1 MFVFCVAWTLGGMLE
16 TPSRKILDAHF
27 RTIDETVMPVCE
39 EGDTIYECRVSEQT
53 CEWEKWTPPVWTYP
67 QLEEDQHLDFSNL
80 LVPTMDTTRSLYIVE
95 TMTKQCLDVLMVG
108 GPGTAKTST
117 GLLYFSSLDAS
128 VMSSQLVNF
137 SSATT
142 MRMFQD
148 NIESGLDKRGGKSFG
163 PPNGMKRTIFMDD
176 LSMPLVNDWGDQV
189 REEKRG
195 EKEHAVCC
203 CLCVVRC
210 ALCAVCCV
218 AMFTMR
224 CVLYA
229 VCCVALLTMFC
240 VLCAVLYVL
249 RPPPYASPFSLSLSL
264 SLLPQGGGDG

>member
-1 MFVFCVAWTLGGMLE
+1 
-16 TPSRKILDAHF
+16 
-27 RTIDETVMPVCE
+27 MPVCE

-218 AMFTMR
+218 L
-224 CVLYA
+224 CCA
-229 VCCVALLTMFC
+229 VCGVCGVVEPC
-240 VLCAVLYVL
+240 EPCANIGDTPI
-249 RPPPYASPFSLSLSL
+249 PPPPSARSRHLRSCGKSSRTTR
-264 SLLPQGGGDG
+264 SRSWIRTSVGT